1 MSNVGKKLLGGY
13 SIKEFL
19 SNMVRVRGEFQAAD
33 TAIQTL
39 LGSKEK
45 ADELM

>member
-1 MSNVGKKLLGGY
+1 MSAKNYWEEY

-19 SNMVRVRGEFQAAD
+19 SNMVRVRGEFQAVD

-39 LGSKEK
+39 LEAKK
-45 ADELM
+45 RRMN